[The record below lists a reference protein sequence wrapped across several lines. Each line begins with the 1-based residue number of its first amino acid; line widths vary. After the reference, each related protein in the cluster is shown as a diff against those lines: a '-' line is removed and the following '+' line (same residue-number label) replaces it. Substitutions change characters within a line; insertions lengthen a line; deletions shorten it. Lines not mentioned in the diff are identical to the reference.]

1 MLNPIS
7 TAGLNAACDEAWFGW
22 PCDKQLEEMR
32 LAFATETDPAKQT
45 ELAHQIQAR
54 ALEVG
59 THAYVGQ
66 WYQPIA
72 HRDNVTGLLHG
83 PAPFFWNVAK
93 SE

>member
-1 MLNPIS
+1 LR
-7 TAGLNAACDEAWFGW
+7 D
-22 PCDKQLEEMR
+22 
-32 LAFATETDPAKQT
+32 AFAKETDPAKQI

-72 HRDNVTGLLHG
+72 HRDTVTGMLEG
-83 PAPFFWNVAK
+83 PAPFFWNVEK